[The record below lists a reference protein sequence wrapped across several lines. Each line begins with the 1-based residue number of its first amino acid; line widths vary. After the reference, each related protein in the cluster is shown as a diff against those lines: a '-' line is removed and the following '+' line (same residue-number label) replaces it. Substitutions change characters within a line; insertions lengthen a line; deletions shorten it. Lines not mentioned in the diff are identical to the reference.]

1 MNLEQI
7 AEEWRKDSNID
18 STELGNESLKIPEL
32 HSKYLKIYFG
42 ERQRLKGFEFQ
53 LKELSRKK
61 YEHYNG
67 RLSYNELEEL
77 GWEPFAKKL
86 MKNEIDMYID
96 SDKDI
101 MDIAMRITAQSE
113 KIHFLEEVL
122 KNINQRNYQIK
133 NAIDWRK
140 FTNGVI

>member
-7 AEEWRKDSNID
+7 SEEWRKDSPID
-18 STELGNESLKIPEL
+18 STELAIASLKIPEL

-42 ERQRLKGFEFQ
+42 ERQRMKGLEFQ
-53 LKELSRKK
+53 LKELSIKK

-67 RLSYNELEEL
+67 RLSYDELEEL
-77 GWEPFAKKL
+77 GWQPFVKKL

-101 MDIAMRITAQSE
+101 MAITMKIAAQKE
-113 KIHFLEEVL
+113 KIEFLEEVI
-122 KNINQRNYQIK
+122 KNLNQRNFQIK
-133 NAIDWRK
+133 NAIEWHR
-140 FTNGVI
+140 FTNGVK